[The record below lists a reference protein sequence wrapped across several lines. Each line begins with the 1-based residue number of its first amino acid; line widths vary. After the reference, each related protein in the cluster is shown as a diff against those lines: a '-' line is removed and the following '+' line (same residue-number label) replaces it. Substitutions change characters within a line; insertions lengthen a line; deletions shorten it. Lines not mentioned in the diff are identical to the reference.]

1 MDKRLEGACHVF
13 FVRSPVAHAKINS
26 VDLSAALEA
35 PGVIAAFSGAD
46 LTDLA
51 VIPPAMAGLM
61 NAEMTQPLLATD
73 KVRYVG
79 EPVAVVVT
87 EQPYQGED
95 ALELVA
101 VDYDPLP
108 AVLGFEPTTT
118 SCCTRLPVRTS
129 PVGGAIRRR

>member
-1 MDKRLEGACHVF
+1 MSASRARATCSSCGP
-13 FVRSPVAHAKINS
+13 RSRTRRSTA
-26 VDLSAALEA
+26 LTFSAALEA

-46 LTDLA
+46 LADLA
-51 VIPPAMAGLM
+51 VIPPSAMAGLM

-95 ALELVA
+95 ALELV
-101 VDYDPLP
+101 LP
-108 AVLGFEPTTT
+108 STTTRCPRYWDSSPPTT
-118 SCCTRLPVRTS
+118 SLAARGCRYEH
-129 PVGGAIRRR
+129 RR